1 MLRAKLEST
10 QRENERIRGEEHN
23 ATMNN
28 ILEAISDLKLS
39 PEATNLYVGIAA
51 AHMSLLQVYIRA
63 ELSAVQEKSSAEITS
78 LKVELAELKMQHLVS
93 CQDAAW
99 SFRTTAT
106 MKKEQ
111 GTEPELER
119 ALSELREQLD
129 TERSEKRELQETV
142 KKLQTLVN
150 VHTEL
155 EAVKSE
161 RDQLR
166 TQLQDVTVIP
176 AEVQK
181 SFEVDVQ
188 EVEVRIH
195 GRELHMKHLESEGVQ
210 LIKKSSTSEPSSL
223 MSLLKSGA
231 PPFDIFKKMFLPY
244 GTSLKFSQH
253 FTKGM
258 HLLQSIDFVWCQA
271 PYTGYLFQPK

>member
-39 PEATNLYVGIAA
+39 PE
-51 AHMSLLQVYIRA
+51 VYIRA